1 MREILSKLLSYRISA
16 ISRELSRSCST
27 SWLGRSES
35 PVLSY
40 SNYQSTKVPPR
51 DPPLIILHGLFGSK
65 SNWSSLGKA
74 FAASGRRVITVDA
87 RNHGNSSH
95 VDSMDYLSMADDVER
110 LMYQLDIHKA
120 IILGHSMGGKTAMC
134 LAINKPHLVE
144 QLVVEDVSP
153 DVSRT
158 SAVTSFPQYLAV
170 MRNINFDEQVK
181 TLSEARKIAGSQIQS
196 VFQVCI
202 TFNM

>member
-1 MREILSKLLSYRISA
+1 M
-16 ISRELSRSCST
+16 
-27 SWLGRSES
+27 GRKSGEVA
-35 PVLSY
+35 VLP
-40 SNYQSTKVPPR
+40 QFFAT
-51 DPPLIILHGLFGSK
+51 LHNVL
-65 SNWSSLGKA
+65 
-74 FAASGRRVITVDA
+74 
-87 RNHGNSSH
+87 
-95 VDSMDYLSMADDVER
+95 
-110 LMYQLDIHKA
+110 Q
-120 IILGHSMGGKTAMC
+120 
-134 LAINKPHLVE
+134 PHLVE

-170 MRNINFDEQVK
+170 MRNIHFDEQVK